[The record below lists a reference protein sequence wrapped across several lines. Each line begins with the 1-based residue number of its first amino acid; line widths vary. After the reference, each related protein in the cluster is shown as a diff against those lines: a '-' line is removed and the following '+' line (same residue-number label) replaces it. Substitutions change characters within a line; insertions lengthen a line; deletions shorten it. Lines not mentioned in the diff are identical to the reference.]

1 MPKIGGHN
9 CGKLAPIYLEPD
21 QEGRRL
27 VEIIRD
33 HQDNLMISIN
43 INNMKYAGGNSK
55 KYIMK
60 YNRVTAFLK
69 NKFII
74 DTMNIK
80 KNQKHLVRVVEKTYM
95 LE

>member
-1 MPKIGGHN
+1 
-9 CGKLAPIYLEPD
+9 
-21 QEGRRL
+21 
-27 VEIIRD
+27 
-33 HQDNLMISIN
+33 MISIN

-80 KNQKHLVRVVEKTYM
+80 KN
-95 LE
+95 